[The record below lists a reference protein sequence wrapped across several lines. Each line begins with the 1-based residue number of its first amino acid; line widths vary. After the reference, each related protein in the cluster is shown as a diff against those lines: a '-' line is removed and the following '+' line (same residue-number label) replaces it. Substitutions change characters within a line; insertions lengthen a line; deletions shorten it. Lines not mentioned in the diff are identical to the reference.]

1 MESICALKDI
11 YKALYQFEKDF
22 SDLHHITI
30 NEAMLVCCLK
40 EGERKT
46 AGGICEYIGLSN
58 SRVSKI
64 ITSVE
69 NKGFISREIS
79 PEDKRQMLFCLTES
93 GKEKVKQMQ
102 ASDLNIAGL
111 YAQLEA
117 CIRAKD

>member
-93 GKEKVKQMQ
+93 GKEKVRQMQ

-117 CIRAKD
+117 CIRAKS